1 MKLKYILTKPGA
13 FVIFHPVTAHNE
25 MAKGLYGEPVSA
37 GFCYLDIITPK
48 PEEYQA
54 PKLSV
59 RCFGESISMNL
70 KSRPEDSE
78 YITNKI
84 ND

>member
-37 GFCYLDIITPK
+37 GFCYLETNESGDRPTIK
-48 PEEYQA
+48 
-54 PKLSV
+54 
-59 RCFGESISMNL
+59 CFGESISMNL